1 MIFFDTH
8 AHLNFK
14 TFAQDADEV
23 IKRALNNKVWMIN
36 IGVEYQ
42 TSKRALDYANKY
54 EHGVWAA
61 VGLHPIHIY
70 QIQAQD
76 EDYDFV
82 TRGEELNIGL
92 YEKLASFEKVVAI
105 GEIGLDYYHL
115 PKDNQIEAKE
125 KQKQV
130 FLAQLTLARRL
141 NLPAIIHCREAH
153 SDMLALLKQFRRDN
167 RELFQGL
174 KKPWGVMHCFTGDE
188 DLAWQY
194 FSLGLLV
201 SFTGFITF
209 SNQWDELLRK
219 LPLDKFMIETDSP
232 FMTPV
237 PHRGK
242 RNEPLYVKYVAQKI
256 AEVKK
261 VSLETIAQATTKNA
275 QILFLS

>member
-1 MIFFDTH
+1 MLFFDTH
-8 AHLNFK
+8 AHVNFK
-14 TFAQDADEV
+14 MFAQDADQV
-23 IKRALNNKVWMIN
+23 IKRALANKVWLIN
-36 IGVEYQ
+36 VGVEYQ
-42 TSKRALDYANKY
+42 TAKRALDYANKY
-54 EHGVWAA
+54 ERGVYAA

-82 TRGEELNIGL
+82 TRGEELRLDL

-115 PKDNQIEAKE
+115 PKHNQIEAKA

-130 FLAQLTLARRL
+130 FLAQLELARRL
-141 NLPAIIHCREAH
+141 GLAAIIHCREAH
-153 SDMLALLKQFRRDN
+153 QDMLALLQKFKRQN
-167 RELFQGL
+167 RQLFQNL

-194 FSLGLLV
+194 FNLGLLV
-201 SFTGFITF
+201 SFTGLITF
-209 SNQWDELLRK
+209 SAQWDNLLRK

-256 AEVKK
+256 AKIK
-261 VSLETIAQATTKNA
+261 NVSLETVAQATTSNA
-275 QILFLS
+275 QSLFLS